1 MFSANVTPDA
11 KESSLKAGV
20 DEFLPKPVKID
31 VFLEVLN
38 KLLTRKKTEKNP
50 RSNSIHSVTEL
61 VEKNHA
67 VLELA
72 TLLDLEGVSADPAF
86 LDELIQEFIIE
97 NKKTILKFEDAMH
110 IKNIDDIK
118 DILHYL
124 KGSAVSV
131 GAMEL
136 LQYCKKIEKLNSQE
150 IDNSKENIIHS
161 LKSYA
166 NNLCGALENYRFQR
180 RKNAMTLVSTDS
192 LVKTLAL
199 TSSKKNHNQNINSQ

>member
-38 KLLTRKKTEKNP
+38 KLLARKKTEKNL
-50 RSNSIHSVTEL
+50 RSISNHSVTEL

-72 TLLDLEGVSADPAF
+72 TLLDLEGVSTDPAF

-136 LQYCKKIEKLNSQE
+136 LQYCKNIEKLNFQE
-150 IDNSKENIIHS
+150 VENSKENIIHS
-161 LKSYA
+161 LKSHA

-180 RKNAMTLVSTDS
+180 RKNTMTLVSTDS